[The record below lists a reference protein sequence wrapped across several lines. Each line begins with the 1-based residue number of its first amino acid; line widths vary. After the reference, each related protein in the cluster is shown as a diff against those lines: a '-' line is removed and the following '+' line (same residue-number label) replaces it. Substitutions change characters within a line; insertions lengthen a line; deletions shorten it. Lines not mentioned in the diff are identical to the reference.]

1 MVRLFV
7 FLHKC
12 LKSDG
17 FYRFLA
23 VFDVITAVLPDRCSI
38 GFLSISKIGT
48 IRISPFCAFDVT
60 RHISV
65 ALCFLHS
72 AFFRS
77 ASLIRMINCIESMQI
92 DLAENA
98 SAFDRPFEAQQ
109 FYIFNS
115 SVIAI
120 ARIYVNIIRRLCI
133 SQ

>member
-1 MVRLFV
+1 MYPPYIR
-7 FLHKC
+7 C
-12 LKSDG
+12 
-17 FYRFLA
+17 
-23 VFDVITAVLPDRCSI
+23 AVLLAQR
-38 GFLSISKIGT
+38 F
-48 IRISPFCAFDVT
+48 F
-60 RHISV
+60 SV
-65 ALCFLHS
+65 S
-72 AFFRS
+72 FFNS
-77 ASLIRMINCIESMQI
+77 YNNYIESIQI

>member
-1 MVRLFV
+1 VQKTIAFIGSRLN
-7 FLHKC
+7 LMYPPYIRC
-12 LKSDG
+12 
-17 FYRFLA
+17 
-23 VFDVITAVLPDRCSI
+23 AVLLAQR
-38 GFLSISKIGT
+38 F
-48 IRISPFCAFDVT
+48 F
-60 RHISV
+60 SV
-65 ALCFLHS
+65 S
-72 AFFRS
+72 FFNS
-77 ASLIRMINCIESMQI
+77 YNNYIESIQI